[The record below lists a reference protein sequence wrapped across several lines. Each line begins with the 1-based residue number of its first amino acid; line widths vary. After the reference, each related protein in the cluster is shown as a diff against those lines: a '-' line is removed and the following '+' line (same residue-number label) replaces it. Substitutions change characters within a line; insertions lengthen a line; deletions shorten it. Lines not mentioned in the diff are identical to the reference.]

1 VGDIHM
7 LVLWRR
13 GESLQRSLDRLHAI
27 APDPTAGRAER
38 DSMLPAFE
46 GLERW
51 LARPVRELLV
61 GLVEAGAITITQVEL
76 ADAGSTTAAH
86 ERSFSGAGSL
96 TARCAA
102 RPAPPWP
109 TWRPAA

>member
-1 VGDIHM
+1 M

-13 GESLQRSLDRLHAI
+13 GGSLQLALYRLHGI
-27 APDPTAGRAER
+27 APDPTAGPAER

-51 LARPVRELLV
+51 LARLVRELLV
-61 GLVEAGAITITQVEL
+61 GLVEAGRSPSPGWSWRTPRC
-76 ADAGSTTAAH
+76 TTPAR
-86 ERSFSGAGSL
+86 ERFSRGAGGP

-102 RPAPPWP
+102 RPAPLWP
-109 TWRPAA
+109 TWRREE